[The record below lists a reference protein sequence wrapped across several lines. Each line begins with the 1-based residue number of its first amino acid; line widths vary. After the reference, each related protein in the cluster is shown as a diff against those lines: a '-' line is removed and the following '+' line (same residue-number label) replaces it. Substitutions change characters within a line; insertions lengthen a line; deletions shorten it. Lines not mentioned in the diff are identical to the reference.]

1 MNSTATAGWTGA
13 KDRPDSQG
21 SEDLIF
27 AAVHG
32 LKTPIGSIVEPA
44 EMQHAMQGIQQHFIL
59 DSYPVQSGLATCFR
73 HANRY
78 LTSGYPSAGIGLQ
91 FEGEHVGR
99 ADDPEKLVVQ
109 FRHLPVPNQRD

>member
-1 MNSTATAGWTGA
+1 MNSTATAGWSGA

-21 SEDLIF
+21 CEDLIL

-32 LKTPIGSIVEPA
+32 LETPVGSIVEPTQ
-44 EMQHAMQGIQQHFIL
+44 MQHAMQGVEQHFVR
-59 DSYPVQSGLATCFR
+59 DFPPVQSCLPTRFR

-78 LTSGYPSAGIGLQ
+78 LASGYPSTGIGIQ
-91 FEGEHVGR
+91 FEGEYVGR

-109 FRHLPVPNQRD
+109 FGHLPVCN